1 MKSKRIFNAYEAGE
15 YTEMQKMLAQLTPT
29 QYMQQVRLDEL
40 TLLHHVAY
48 SGNIEAFNAIAELP
62 YFKDIVDESN
72 NEVIQF
78 FDNLYISKDGHL
90 YFGLLPK
97 NI

>member
-1 MKSKRIFNAYEAGE
+1 
-15 YTEMQKMLAQLTPT
+15 
-29 QYMQQVRLDEL
+29 LDEL

-72 NEVIQF
+72 NEVIHF
-78 FDNLYISKDGHL
+78 FNKLYFSKDGHL
-90 YFGLLPK
+90 CFGLLPR

>member
-1 MKSKRIFNAYEAGE
+1 
-15 YTEMQKMLAQLTPT
+15 
-29 QYMQQVRLDEL
+29 VRLDEL

-72 NEVIQF
+72 NEVIEYQF
-78 FDNLYISKDGHL
+78 FNYLKFSKA
-90 YFGLLPK
+90 GLLCYGLLQE

>member
-1 MKSKRIFNAYEAGE
+1 M
-15 YTEMQKMLAQLTPT
+15 
-29 QYMQQVRLDEL
+29 RLDEL

-62 YFKDIVDESN
+62 YFKDIVDECK
-72 NEVIQF
+72 NEVNYIF
-78 FDNLYISKDGHL
+78 YNLYFSKDGLL
-90 YFGLLPK
+90 YFGQLPK